1 MPEQDGQQ
9 KQQAPTYNPS
19 KTQKERL
26 KFFYDERDMMIRLR
40 DDSYVQFND
49 RTLKEFIDDSEK
61 RLNAYVLDKAS
72 QGKEDWQGKFATPAD
87 ADKAKALLAATARD
101 IPDMHFG
108 AVNMEDQYD
117 HLAADVAKN
126 LVRHSY
132 NQGNPQE

>member
-72 QGKEDWQGKFATPAD
+72 QG
-87 ADKAKALLAATARD
+87 
-101 IPDMHFG
+101 
-108 AVNMEDQYD
+108 
-117 HLAADVAKN
+117 
-126 LVRHSY
+126 
-132 NQGNPQE
+132 NPQEDLFFLAWSNVGHGTVLSYEGFEKQKFTKKRITSYDMMTGDVEE

>member
-49 RTLKEFIDDSEK
+49 RTLKEFIDDS
-61 RLNAYVLDKAS
+61 
-72 QGKEDWQGKFATPAD
+72 
-87 ADKAKALLAATARD
+87 
-101 IPDMHFG
+101 
-108 AVNMEDQYD
+108 
-117 HLAADVAKN
+117 
-126 LVRHSY
+126 
-132 NQGNPQE
+132 